1 MRTIRDSWFIICSDF
16 RGDKLK
22 VLGTFVT
29 TIIFMGYLAV
39 MMSLVTNDVLANQDR
54 TMLADFLLLSLM
66 PLIGVSFSR
75 RSMKYWS
82 EDSYT
87 RMLAYLRALPIPVTV
102 VLTRRKFQ
110 AIGSFTVNGVL
121 FFGIVYILGEN
132 YRKGM
137 TLPAFI
143 AFAMTWIGV
152 GLIVSGLYIFIEY
165 LFSGK
170 VYLGLTVLIVV
181 ASWAISFLVMLGGGN
196 LFLYSISLSKEWG
209 LLSPIMWGTLLLG
222 TISVQLFSKWTIH
235 RLKSRDLV

>member
-1 MRTIRDSWFIICSDF
+1 MRTIRDSWFIIRSDF

-29 TIIFMGYLAV
+29 TIIFVGYLAG
-39 MMSLVTNDVLANQDR
+39 MTSLVTNDVLADQDR
-54 TMLADFLLLSLM
+54 TMIADFLFLSFIPLL
-66 PLIGVSFSR
+66 GFSFSR

-87 RMLAYLRALPIPVTV
+87 RMLAYLRSLPIPITV

-110 AIGSFTVNGVL
+110 AIGSFALNGTL
-121 FFGIVYILGEN
+121 FFGIVYLLGEN
-132 YRKGM
+132 FRKELA
-137 TLPAFI
+137 LPSFI
-143 AFAMTWIGV
+143 AFAITWIGV

-170 VYLGLTVLIVV
+170 AYLALTVLIVV
-181 ASWAISFLVMLGGGN
+181 VSWGISFLVLLGGGN
-196 LFLYSISLSKEWG
+196 LFLYSISISKEWG
-209 LLSPIMWGTLLLG
+209 LLSPIMWGSLLLG

-235 RLKSRDLV
+235 RLKSRNLV

>member
-1 MRTIRDSWFIICSDF
+1 MRTIRDSWFIIRSDF

-29 TIIFMGYLAV
+29 TIIFMGYLAG
-39 MMSLVTNDVLANQDR
+39 MTSLVTNDVLADQDR
-54 TMLADFLLLSLM
+54 TMIADFLFLSFIPLL
-66 PLIGVSFSR
+66 GFSFSR

-87 RMLAYLRALPIPVTV
+87 RMLAYLRSLPIPITV

-110 AIGSFTVNGVL
+110 AIGSFALNGTL
-121 FFGIVYILGEN
+121 FFGIVYLLGEN
-132 YRKGM
+132 FRKELA
-137 TLPAFI
+137 LPSFI
-143 AFAMTWIGV
+143 AFAITWIGV

-170 VYLGLTVLIVV
+170 AYLGLTVLIVV
-181 ASWAISFLVMLGGGN
+181 VSWGISFLVLLGGGN
-196 LFLYSISLSKEWG
+196 LFLYSISISKEWG
-209 LLSPIMWGTLLLG
+209 LLSPIMWGSLLLG

-235 RLKSRDLV
+235 RLKSRNLI